1 MTPEEI
7 KAEMLKVKVP
17 WFVRAAEW
25 MWYRFGAYGIFF
37 GILSFVPLGIIYDKT
52 NWFNPDHMWTAMII
66 WFFILFFGI
75 GGIMLVAHLIEDSF
89 VKKQAERL
97 GISVMQWN
105 AYAKELD
112 LRSYKG

>member
-17 WFVRAAEW
+17 WFVKAAEW
-25 MWYRFGAYGIFF
+25 IWFKFGSYAIFF
-37 GILSFVPLGIIYDKT
+37 GILSFIPVGLVYEKT
-52 NWFNPDHMWTAMII
+52 NWFNPDKMWTAMII
-66 WFFILFFGI
+66 WFFILFAVFG
-75 GGIMLVAHLIEDSF
+75 GLMLVSHLIEGNF
-89 VKKQAERL
+89 VKKQAKRL
-97 GISVMQWN
+97 GISVPQWN